1 MHMKR
6 HSWILWSL
14 VLGVAQV
21 SANEFVV
28 SGGGGEV
35 GKSKSAYT
43 AVAVNAKYPLGWW
56 ARTSGDALRV
66 LFSPGNEFRL
76 LPRSEVQISGEGG
89 AGGRFR
95 RVLKLNDGSV
105 ELDLKKLE
113 GSKVEVE
120 TPTAICGAVGTK
132 FTVNAA
138 TGEFN
143 VAEGRISASAKGD
156 STFAARSVGGSF
168 TLQPGRDNT
177 YVKASVSGNFEIN
190 GRSYSGN
197 GVQVAVAKARGG
209 AGSAAVRISG
219 GSLGG
224 TGAGNFIMEGGNLSP
239 VSAQLAPVHG
249 QYLGAAGRE
258 GSLQVSRQVLV
269 ANGRPVP
276 ASLDSNLA
284 QAAREANELRQRL
297 FARRAIRDAAQEA
310 ARDAT
315 RSSARPSH

>member
-1 MHMKR
+1 MKR
-6 HSWILWSL
+6 HGWFFLFL
-14 VLGVAQV
+14 TLGLCRM
-21 SANEFVV
+21 SANEFTV

-43 AVAVNAKYPLGWW
+43 AVSLNAKYPLGWW
-56 ARTSGDALRV
+56 ARTSSDALRV
-66 LFSPGNEFRL
+66 MFSPGNEFRL
-76 LPRSEVQISGEGG
+76 LPRSEVQINGEGG

-120 TPTAICGAVGTK
+120 TPTAICGAVGTQ
-132 FTVNAA
+132 FTVNAS

-156 STFAARSVGGSF
+156 GTFAAKSVGGSF
-168 TLQPGRDNT
+168 TIQPGRDNT
-177 YVKASVSGNFEIN
+177 YVKAAVSGNFEIN
-190 GRSYSGN
+190 GRSYSGS

-224 TGAGNFIMEGGNLSP
+224 TGAGNFIMEGGTLSP
-239 VSAQLAPVHG
+239 VSAELAPVHG
-249 QYLGAAGRE
+249 DYLGAASRE
-258 GSLQVSRQVLV
+258 GSLQVRRQVLV

-276 ASLDSNLA
+276 AALDTSLA
-284 QAAREANELRQRL
+284 QAAKEANDLRQRL

-315 RSSARPSH
+315 RSNARPSH